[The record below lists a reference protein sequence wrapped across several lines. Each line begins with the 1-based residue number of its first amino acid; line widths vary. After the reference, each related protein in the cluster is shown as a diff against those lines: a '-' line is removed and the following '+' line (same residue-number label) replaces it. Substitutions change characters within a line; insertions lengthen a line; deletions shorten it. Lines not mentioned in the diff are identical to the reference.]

1 MRLADKKTSTRPAA
15 NKGAARLRAPL
26 RKGARVY
33 CAGRLA
39 SMDTE
44 QFEHLLDKHGAQPA
58 PLADCTL
65 AVVGEG
71 LWPLA
76 ISGSEDDRL
85 QVLERL
91 DTRAKSGLPVLGE
104 REFLAA
110 LGLNPTTTTAEPET
124 QDHPQTE
131 PQLFS
136 TARLTELLEVSR
148 ERIRAWVKKGLI
160 EPVKTE
166 HGVWQFDFRQ
176 VSAARMLCDLAA
188 AGVSA
193 GRIHR
198 ALTLLRKFMPDLQRP
213 LEQLA
218 ALDKGG
224 TLLVRL
230 AEGDLSEADGQ
241 LHFEFTD
248 APPPADA
255 STMRIAPGPRTA
267 PDWLAQGLEQERE
280 GFLEEA
286 AASYRQALL
295 TGGPDAPTCFNLA
308 NVLRSLGNKP
318 QALERYSQAVEVDP
332 TFADA
337 WNNLGTLLVELDKP
351 DEACVAFAKALAA
364 DPEDLR
370 AHYNFA
376 DTLEELGRHEEAALH
391 WRAYIAGDPVSQW
404 GAYARQRLGT

>member
-1 MRLADKKTSTRPAA
+1 MRLADHKTSTRAA
-15 NKGAARLRAPL
+15 ADKDTPRLLALL
-26 RKGARVY
+26 RTGGRVY

-39 SMDTE
+39 SMDAE
-44 QFEHLLDKHGAQPA
+44 QFEEVLAKFGATTGT
-58 PLADCTL
+58 LADCAV

-71 LWPLA
+71 PWPLA
-76 ISGSEDDRL
+76 VSGSEDDRL
-85 QVLERL
+85 SVLERL
-91 DTRAKSGLPVLGE
+91 DARARAGLTVLGE

-110 LGLNPTTTTAEPET
+110 LGLDVGATPGEAESEGSQP
-124 QDHPQTE
+124 PG

-136 TARLTELLEVSR
+136 TARLTELLGVSR
-148 ERIRAWVKKGLI
+148 ERIRGWVKKGLI
-160 EPVKTE
+160 EPVTTE

-188 AGVSA
+188 AGVSPR
-193 GRIHR
+193 RIHR
-198 ALTLLRKFMPDLQRP
+198 ALALLRKFMPGLERP

-241 LHFEFTD
+241 LHFEFTE

-255 STMRIAPGPRTA
+255 SSMRIAPGPRSA
-267 PDWLAQGLEQERE
+267 ADWLAQGLEQERE

-295 TGGPDAPTCFNLA
+295 TGGPDAQTCFNLA

-332 TFADA
+332 GFADA
-337 WNNLGTLLVELDKP
+337 WNNMGTLLVELDKP
-351 DEACVAFAKALAA
+351 DEACVAFGRALAA
-364 DPEDLR
+364 DPDDLR

-376 DTLEELGRHEEAALH
+376 DTLEEMGRHDEAAVH
-391 WRAYIAGDPVSQW
+391 WRAYVAGDPVSEW
-404 GAYARQRLGT
+404 GTYARRRLGN